1 MPRRNGLNPLAGS
14 AAADEFMKQVAAL
27 QDDAIQLG
35 LAGKRLAGDTAHRAT
50 EMAQDYYRRGRTRM
64 TDVEKA
70 VEKKV
75 RDYPVRSIL
84 LAAGIGYLLAR
95 LLGRR

>member
-14 AAADEFMKQVAAL
+14 PATDEFLKRAAAL

-35 LAGKRLAGDTAHRAT
+35 VASKRLAGDAAHRAT
-50 EMAQDYYRRGRTRM
+50 EMAQDYYRRGRTRAGN
-64 TDVEKA
+64 VEKA
-70 VEKKV
+70 VEDNV
-75 RDYPVRSIL
+75 RAHPVRSIL
-84 LAAGIGYLLAR
+84 MAAGIGFLLAM